1 MQTCCE
7 SDQSII
13 DFWHTDKGASTL
25 NSTGYSEFLYQEEL
39 VNIIKN
45 HDHTKAPL
53 MAFYAPH
60 VAHCPLQVPKQY
72 YDKFGFM

>member
-1 MQTCCE
+1 MLGPAGGRSSNSIVYLPIRTC
-7 SDQSII
+7 SV
-13 DFWHTDKGASTL
+13 
-25 NSTGYSEFLYQEEL
+25 QEEL

>member
-1 MQTCCE
+1 MLGPAGGRSSNSIVYLPICTC
-7 SDQSII
+7 SV
-13 DFWHTDKGASTL
+13 
-25 NSTGYSEFLYQEEL
+25 QEEL